1 MKRRGGKGQALPSLM
16 HLLQR
21 VEGEV
26 KVGSLTT
33 NKIENPAIEKANGS
47 REEDLSQEND
57 LSAIIVTSLGI
68 FRKTVESIREIR
80 REKMKTGMKRMV
92 QLQL

>member
-1 MKRRGGKGQALPSLM
+1 MKRRGGKGQTLLSLM

-26 KVGSLTT
+26 KVGSLTA

-47 REEDLSQEND
+47 QEEDLHQGRD

-68 FRKTVESIREIR
+68 FRKTIERIREIR
-80 REKMKTGMKRMV
+80 RER
-92 QLQL
+92 